1 MLQKGV
7 KTLHTFADKKLLMLK
22 PDDIIPNNNQPRKN
36 FDTYELQ
43 SLADSIA
50 ANGIIQPLT
59 VRKAESG
66 KYSLIAGE
74 RRLRA
79 AKMAGLRRIPCV
91 LHRTSDLVASLYAIT
106 ENMQR
111 SDLNFFEEALA
122 IQTLITEFRLTQS
135 EAAVQLGMANS
146 TVSNKLRLLK
156 LSNNIQARLISSGLT
171 ERHARA
177 LLRLPSEQREDVL
190 DKIIAGGLNLMQ
202 TEALIESILN
212 PQIPKQ
218 KTEEEQ
224 KAPIRKAA
232 IGDIKLFSNSLSKL
246 LGTMQNAGIA
256 ANSRKRETEN
266 YIEYKVRIFKTQ
278 PQATQLKIC

>member
-1 MLQKGV
+1 M
-7 KTLHTFADKKLLMLK
+7 HTFADKKLLMLK
-22 PDDIIPNNNQPRKN
+22 PDDIITNPNQPRRH

-59 VRKAESG
+59 VRRAEGG
-66 KYSLIAGE
+66 KYLLIAGE

-79 AKMAGLRRIPCV
+79 AKMAGLRRVPCV
-91 LHRTSDLVASLYAIT
+91 LHRTSDLVAALYAIT

-111 SDLNFFEEALA
+111 ADLNCFEEALA
-122 IQTLITEFRLTQS
+122 IRTLITEFRLTQA
-135 EAAVQLGMANS
+135 EVAVQLGMANS

-156 LSNNIQARLISSGLT
+156 LWPEIQARLISADLT

-177 LLRLPSEQREDVL
+177 LLRLTSEQRDGAL
-190 DKIIAGGLNLMQ
+190 DKIIADGLNLSQ
-202 TEALIESILN
+202 TEELVENILN
-212 PQIPKQ
+212 PVNPE
-218 KTEEEQ
+218 TEVREEVV
-224 KAPIRKAA
+224 KPIRKAA

-246 LGTMQNAGIA
+246 LCTMQNAGIT

-266 YIEYKVRIFKTQ
+266 YVEYKVRIFKNT

>member
-1 MLQKGV
+1 M
-7 KTLHTFADKKLLMLK
+7 HTFADKKLLMLK
-22 PDDIIPNNNQPRKN
+22 PDDIITNPNQPRRH

-59 VRKAESG
+59 VRKAEGG
-66 KYSLIAGE
+66 KYLLIAGE

-79 AKMAGLRRIPCV
+79 AKMAGLRRVPCV
-91 LHRTSDLVASLYAIT
+91 LHRTSDLVAALYAIT

-111 SDLNFFEEALA
+111 ADLNCFEEALA
-122 IQTLITEFRLTQS
+122 IRTLITEFRLTQA
-135 EAAVQLGMANS
+135 EVAVQLGMANS

-156 LSNNIQARLISSGLT
+156 LSPEIQARLISADLT

-177 LLRLPSEQREDVL
+177 LLRLTSEQRDGAL
-190 DKIIAGGLNLMQ
+190 DKIIADGLNLSQ
-202 TEALIESILN
+202 TEALVENILN
-212 PQIPKQ
+212 PVT
-218 KTEEEQ
+218 TEIEVREEVV
-224 KAPIRKAA
+224 KPIRKAA

-246 LGTMQNAGIA
+246 LCTMQNAGIT

-266 YIEYKVRIFKTQ
+266 YVEYKVRIFKNT

>member
-1 MLQKGV
+1 M
-7 KTLHTFADKKLLMLK
+7 HTFADKKLLMLK
-22 PDDIIPNNNQPRKN
+22 PDDITTNPSQPRKN

-43 SLADSIA
+43 SLADSIS

-59 VRKAESG
+59 VRKDENG
-66 KYSLIAGE
+66 KYLLIAGE

-79 AKMAGLRRIPCV
+79 AKMAGLRRVPCV

-122 IQTLITEFRLTQS
+122 IQTLINDFRLTQA
-135 EAAVQLGMANS
+135 EVAVQLGMANS

-156 LSNNIQARLISSGLT
+156 LSPETQARILSANLT

-177 LLRLPSEQREDVL
+177 LLRLSADAREDAL
-190 DKIIAGGLNLMQ
+190 QKIIANGLNLTQ
-202 TEALIESILN
+202 TEALIDSILN
-212 PQIPKQ
+212 PIELEIQP
-218 KTEEEQ
+218 EG
-224 KAPIRKAA
+224 KAQPPIRKAA

-246 LGTMQNAGIA
+246 LCTMQNAGIN
-256 ANSRKRETEN
+256 ANSRKRETES
-266 YIEYKVRIFKTQ
+266 YVEYKVRIFKSS